1 MFGGSS
7 YCCEAHRLKDSERMK
22 ELAIQRLR
30 PPSAFPRNEAAD
42 SGETEKVKITQ
53 PGLETA

>member
-7 YCCEAHRLKDSERMK
+7 YCCEAHRLKDKERMK

-30 PPSAFPRNEAAD
+30 PPSGFPRSEAAD
-42 SGETEKVKITQ
+42 SSETGKVEITR
-53 PGLETA
+53 PGLEIA